1 MNMSEYDAYSSLSQI
16 LAAPAGSFLKKK
28 KKNCNKV
35 ERLCR
40 GYMIAVFYCL
50 KDINSITD
58 DKTRAAFE

>member
-1 MNMSEYDAYSSLSQI
+1 MFFLIADPSSTSQ
-16 LAAPAGSFLKKK
+16 LLFKKK

>member
-16 LAAPAGSFLKKK
+16 LAAPAGSFYKKK
-28 KKNCNKV
+28 KKCNKV